1 MQILEYIVHEHTNQL
16 IQVVAFLGYTVAI
29 SADLR
34 RVNKSKVY
42 VIEWWWCTKGSQY
55 KNNSS
60 VIANCNSVQ
69 RHSKQWPQRA
79 ETMSDWN
86 IWDYHFTIAELIK
99 QLS

>member
-42 VIEWWWCTKGSQY
+42 C
-55 KNNSS
+55 
-60 VIANCNSVQ
+60 
-69 RHSKQWPQRA
+69 H
-79 ETMSDWN
+79 
-86 IWDYHFTIAELIK
+86 
-99 QLS
+99 